1 MSTGPNDVPLHVQPM
16 LSDIYYNKDLLDLS
30 GIGEREPLDIQLQVG

>member
-1 MSTGPNDVPLHVQPM
+1 MSAGPNDVPLYVQPM

-30 GIGEREPLDIQLQVG
+30 GIGEQEYLDRQ